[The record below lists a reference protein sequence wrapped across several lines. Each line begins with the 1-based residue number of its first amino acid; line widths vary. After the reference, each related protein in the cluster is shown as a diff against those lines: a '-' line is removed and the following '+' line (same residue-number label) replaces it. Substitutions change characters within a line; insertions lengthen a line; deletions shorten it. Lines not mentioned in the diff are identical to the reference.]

1 MESKVI
7 SVRVD
12 LEFLE
17 QINATAD
24 RLYAKS
30 YTGQPN
36 RSQLILDAL
45 RLFCEL
51 ADMGK
56 FDNANMQLLTGDA
69 IVNSV
74 DKPVNS
80 VDNNAEL
87 LEAMKRELLPEIE
100 KMLIKHQEP
109 KVFTEFT
116 KSAKTVNSVDHS
128 ATMTLK
134 EAHALAQSRGY
145 KSGSSA
151 FSNKFTKNSED
162 ENYQSHGIARIDQGE
177 RKAGLY
183 IDLEN
188 KQD

>member
-56 FDNANMQLLTGDA
+56 F
-69 IVNSV
+69 
-74 DKPVNS
+74 
-80 VDNNAEL
+80 E
-87 LEAMKRELLPEIE
+87 
-100 KMLIKHQEP
+100 
-109 KVFTEFT
+109 
-116 KSAKTVNSVDHS
+116 
-128 ATMTLK
+128 
-134 EAHALAQSRGY
+134 
-145 KSGSSA
+145 
-151 FSNKFTKNSED
+151 
-162 ENYQSHGIARIDQGE
+162 
-177 RKAGLY
+177 
-183 IDLEN
+183 
-188 KQD
+188 

>member
-17 QINATAD
+17 QINAIAD
-24 RLYAKS
+24 RLYTKS

-36 RSQLILDAL
+36 RSQLMLDAL
-45 RLFCEL
+45 KLFCEL

-56 FDNANMQLLTGDA
+56 FDNVNMQLLSGDA

-74 DKPVNS
+74 DKPVDSVNS
-80 VDNNAEL
+80 NAEL
-87 LEAMKRELLPEIE
+87 LEAIKKELLPEIE
-100 KMLIKHQEP
+100 KMLVKRQEP
-109 KVFTEFT
+109 KVFTEST
-116 KSAKTVNSVDHS
+116 KSQETVYSVDKT

-134 EAHALAQSRGY
+134 EAHALARSRGY

-177 RKAGLY
+177 KRAGLY